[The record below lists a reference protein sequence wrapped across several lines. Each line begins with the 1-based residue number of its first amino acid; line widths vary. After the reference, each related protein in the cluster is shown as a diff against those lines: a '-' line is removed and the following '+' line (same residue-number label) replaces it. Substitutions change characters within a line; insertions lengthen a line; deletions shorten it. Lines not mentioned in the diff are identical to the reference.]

1 MNLESNQAVAENI
14 VGSKIK
20 LLFLTTGLGSGG
32 AEVMLHSL
40 LSTLDRDRF
49 EPTVISLMDK
59 GIYGTKIEQL
69 DIPVYCVEM
78 LAGKPTLASAKRLTQ
93 LIKQIEPDLIQGWMY
108 HANLAAQLFNFFVN
122 RQVPVLWSIHHS
134 LHEITAEKPLT
145 QAIIRFGSWSSKY
158 TAQVAFV
165 SEKSQLQHQK
175 LGYAKS
181 NSCVIPNGFDTD
193 KFQASEAI
201 RQKFRQELNVDN
213 NTFLIGSVAR
223 YHAMKD
229 HANFLRA
236 AKILLASHPET
247 VFVMAGTEVD
257 YDNPELT
264 SLIEELGIGDRV
276 RMLGRRGDIPQ
287 ITPALDILSSSSAFG
302 EAFPLVIG
310 EAMACEVPCVVT
322 DIGDSG
328 WIVGDSGRVVPPK
341 DAEALAR
348 GWQEIIELDIAAR
361 EQLGKSA
368 RQRIVENF
376 SLVSVVDRYEHLY
389 QDIAAQRV

>member
-1 MNLESNQAVAENI
+1 MNLESNQAVADRKIAN
-14 VGSKIK
+14 KIK
-20 LLFLTTGLGSGG
+20 LLFLTTGLNSGG
-32 AEVMLHSL
+32 AEVMLLSI

-59 GIYGTKIEQL
+59 GIYGSQIEQL

-78 LAGKPTLASAKRLTQ
+78 LAGKPTLDSAKRLTQ

-122 RQVPVLWSIHHS
+122 RKVPVLWSIHHS
-134 LHEITAEKPLT
+134 LHEISAEKPLT
-145 QAIIRFGSWSSKY
+145 QGIIRFGSWSSKY
-158 TAQVAFV
+158 TAKVAFV
-165 SEKSQLQHQK
+165 SEKSQSQHEK
-175 LGYAKS
+175 LGYAKA

-193 KFQASEAI
+193 KFKADSEI
-201 RQKFRQELNVDN
+201 RQKFRQELGVNDE
-213 NTFLIGSVAR
+213 TFLIGSVAR
-223 YHAMKD
+223 YHPMKD

-236 AKILLASHPET
+236 AKILLESHPET
-247 VFVMAGTEVD
+247 MFVMLGTEVD
-257 YDNPELT
+257 DNNPELT

-276 RMLGRRGDIPQ
+276 RMLGQRGDVPQ
-287 ITPALDILSSSSAFG
+287 ITPALDILTSSSAFG

-341 DAEALAR
+341 NAAALAK
-348 GWQEIIELDIAAR
+348 GWEEVVNMSVTDRAY
-361 EQLGKSA
+361 LGKSA
-368 RQRIVENF
+368 RNRIVENF
-376 SLVSVVDRYEHLY
+376 SLTSIVDRYEQLY
-389 QDIAAQRV
+389 QSLVDRDF